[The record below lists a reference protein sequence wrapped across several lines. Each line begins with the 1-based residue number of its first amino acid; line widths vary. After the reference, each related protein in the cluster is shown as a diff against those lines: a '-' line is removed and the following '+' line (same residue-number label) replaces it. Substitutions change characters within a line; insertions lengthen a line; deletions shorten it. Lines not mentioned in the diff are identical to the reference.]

1 MRRDLEVEISLLEP
15 PIAVLA
21 LRGTVDASSS
31 EALDSELDGTLD
43 QGRDHVVLDL
53 GELDF
58 MSTAGWSVLVAKLRR
73 LRARKGALHL
83 CCLSMELDEV
93 YKLLEFEKLMPAHP
107 TLEEALSAVR
117 AGVAR

>member
-1 MRRDLEVEISLLEP
+1 MRQEFQVDIRMLEP
-15 PIAVLA
+15 PIAVVS
-21 LRGTVDASSS
+21 LRGTVDSTSSA
-31 EALDSELDGTLD
+31 ELETQLDGALD
-43 QGRDHVVLDL
+43 QGRDHVVINLS
-53 GELDF
+53 ELDF

-83 CCLSMELDEV
+83 CCMSMELDEV

-117 AGVAR
+117 AGVAQ